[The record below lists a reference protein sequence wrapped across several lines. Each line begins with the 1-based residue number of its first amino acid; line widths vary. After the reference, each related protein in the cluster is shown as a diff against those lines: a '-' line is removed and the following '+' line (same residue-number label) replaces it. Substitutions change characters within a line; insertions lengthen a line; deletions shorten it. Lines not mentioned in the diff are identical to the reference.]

1 MTTDS
6 RPRQVLL
13 KTPKQIE
20 EMRAPGRM
28 VGETLAELRE
38 MTRPGTS
45 LAELDRYVLD
55 KFERLGVIP
64 TFLGYHGFPHAICAS
79 VNEEIVHGFA
89 TERRLRE
96 GDILSI
102 DLGATI
108 GGWVGDS
115 AITFGVGAIS
125 AEAQRLLQVTAE
137 SLQAGIDAARVPV
150 RKGDIGA
157 AIQEVIESAGYG
169 VVRGYVGHGVG
180 RDMHEPP
187 NMPNHGR
194 RGSGMQMR
202 PGMVLALEP
211 MATVGSPATTVLADG
226 WTVCTADGSLSAH
239 FEHTIALREQG
250 PAQILTL
257 AESG

>member
-1 MTTDS
+1 MALDAQ
-6 RPRQVLL
+6 PRQVIL
-13 KTPKQIE
+13 KTTAQIAQ
-20 EMRAPGRM
+20 MRVPGQL
-28 VGETLAELRE
+28 VGETLVELRQ
-38 MTRPGTS
+38 MARPGMT

-55 KFERLGVIP
+55 KFERLGAIP

-79 VNEEIVHGFA
+79 LNEQIVHGFA
-89 TERRLRE
+89 TERRLCE

-108 GGWVGDS
+108 DGWVGDS
-115 AITFGVGAIS
+115 AVTFGIGGIS
-125 AEAQRLLQVTAE
+125 AEAERLLQVTKE
-137 SLQAGIDAARVPV
+137 SLHAGIDASRVPV

-180 RDMHEPP
+180 RDMHEAP

-194 RGSGMQMR
+194 RGAGMRMR

-211 MATVGSPATTVLADG
+211 MATLGDPATTVLDDG
-226 WTVCTADGSLSAH
+226 WTVSTKDGSLSAH
-239 FEHTIALREQG
+239 FEHTIAIRESG
-250 PAQILTL
+250 PAEILTL
-257 AESG
+257 AD